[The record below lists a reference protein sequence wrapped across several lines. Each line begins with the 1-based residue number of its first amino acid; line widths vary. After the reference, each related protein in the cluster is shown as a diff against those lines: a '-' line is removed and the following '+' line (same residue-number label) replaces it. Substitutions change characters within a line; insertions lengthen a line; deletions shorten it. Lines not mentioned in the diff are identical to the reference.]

1 MANLLL
7 AVFTAMRS
15 SGSLGKPSKRK
26 NFEILDIV
34 QREGGVSTAAKL
46 FIEEK
51 YGHVYRGGVCRSLNN
66 ILFLKWHTWF
76 KTKKLS
82 THPLIFF

>member
-1 MANLLL
+1 MYRYLEYFFHQRLYLIDIEITKSLIFMANLLL

-15 SGSLGKPSKRK
+15 SGNLGKPSKIK
-26 NFEILDIV
+26 NYEILYIV

-51 YGHVYRGGVCRSLNN
+51 YGHVYRAGG
-66 ILFLKWHTWF
+66 
-76 KTKKLS
+76 
-82 THPLIFF
+82 